1 MWFSK
6 NKVDTRNSFEEQSKI
21 WEHIKSME
29 VTIVKL
35 EASVEK
41 IEQLFRSLRGF
52 INKKYKLEP
61 ADEETLKED
70 PVDDGFDFLRT
81 H

>member
-1 MWFSK
+1 MFFSK
-6 NKVDTRNSFEEQSKI
+6 NKVNPVDNQVEQSKI
-21 WEHIKSME
+21 WDHIKSME
-29 VTIVKL
+29 AKMVRV

-41 IEQLFRSLRGF
+41 IEQTFRSLRGF

-81 H
+81 R